1 VGGLSMEFIMDT
13 RPAEEKRVISLAI
26 IDFFDDPDSAVT
38 IAV

>member
-13 RPAEEKRVISLAI
+13 RPAEEKLVISLAI
-26 IDFFDDPDSAVT
+26 IDFFDDPDCAVT